1 MGDICERGT
10 VRVVT
15 FGRSTEIRLNPALDD
30 CKVVTVAE
38 VTKGF
43 VKEAFSRFY
52 IQAAAL
58 GDKQRGGNGPVI
70 TTCST
75 YSYLSAG
82 AGLEGL

>member
-1 MGDICERGT
+1 MMRYFHERET

-15 FGRSTEIRLNPALDD
+15 FGGPTEIRLNPALDD
-30 CKVVTVAE
+30 CKVLAE
-38 VTKGF
+38 ATKGF
-43 VKEAFSRFY
+43 VREAFSRFY

-58 GDKQRGGNGPVI
+58 GDKQRGENGPVI